1 MDKNYEQHVTE
12 AWQDSQK
19 IKDEFNRLMIE
30 LQYEDL
36 AVNKLAYE
44 YKVDSGTIRSIL
56 TGEN

>member
-1 MDKNYEQHVTE
+1 MDSYEQHVTE

-19 IKDEFNRLMIE
+19 IKDEFDRLMIE

-44 YKVDSGTIRSIL
+44 WEVDAGTIRSIL
-56 TGEN
+56 KGEKE